1 MLLPVQLD
9 QQEMKAVLEIVLT
22 IKWAY
27 VLMFSEALYDLTYST
42 SSLTVEQT
50 AFKRSMQTF
59 AKKVYQTEHYFFF

>member
-9 QQEMKAVLEIVLT
+9 QQEMKAFLEIVLT

-42 SSLTVEQT
+42 GHQSLSSLDSWTDCLQKLH
-50 AFKRSMQTF
+50 ANIC
-59 AKKVYQTEHYFFF
+59 